1 MRKTDLTFLMNYFG
15 LELGA
20 GHDLDAVA
28 QRARHAASGY
38 IRPFQMPAGSK
49 SLSEVLVAFLDDGSL
64 RMSTSPA

>member
-28 QRARHAASGY
+28 QRAHHAASGY
-38 IRPFQMPAGSK
+38 IRPFQMPAGGK

-64 RMSTSPA
+64 RISTTA

>member
-28 QRARHAASGY
+28 QRVRHAARGY
-38 IRPFQMPAGSK
+38 IGPFQMPAGGK
-49 SLSEVLVAFLDDGSL
+49 SLSEVLVTFLDDGSL
-64 RMSTSPA
+64 RVSPTPA